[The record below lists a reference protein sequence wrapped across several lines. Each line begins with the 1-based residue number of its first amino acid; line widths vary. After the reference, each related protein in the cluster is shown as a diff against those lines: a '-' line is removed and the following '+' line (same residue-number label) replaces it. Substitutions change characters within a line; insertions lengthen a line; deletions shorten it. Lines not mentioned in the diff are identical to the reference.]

1 MLKELYIENL
11 AVIEQMCLLFSEGFT
26 VFTGE
31 TGAGK
36 SILIDAINLIL
47 GQRANKEIV
56 RTGAQKA
63 VVTAVISNVPEEAE
77 RKLAEYGYESEQ
89 GELLVS
95 REIHADGKGSA
106 RLMGRPVTVSIL
118 RELGAMLINIHGQHD
133 NQVLLNSENHLD
145 ILDLYAGTG
154 ELFTRYQ
161 EEYKKY
167 TSLKNEWRKVSMD
180 EAEKA
185 RRLDLLRYQIAEISA
200 ISPKEGEEEA
210 LEEKLQMIR
219 HSAKIVEQLSGAYN
233 LLFGSDEESGACD
246 LLRQSADSLE
256 EAGEYH
262 RAVEEIAEQ
271 LRNVQYEAE
280 DAAEKVSRFLE
291 RFEFDPNELDGLE
304 QRLDELRQLKRKY
317 GTTIGEVLEF
327 YKKAETE
334 LSQIELSEERRQELT
349 GELEIQKKRVMTEGN
364 ALSKARH
371 EAARQFVER
380 ISEQLVFLDMPNVSM
395 KVQIEKAKY
404 GARGCDAVEFLFS
417 TNRGEELRPLGKI
430 ASGGELSRIMLAIKS
445 VLAQKDSIDTLI
457 FDEIDTGVSGKSS
470 QKIGLKLR
478 EAAQHRQV
486 LCVTHSAQ
494 VAALAQNHFL
504 IRKETEG
511 ERTFTRVSALSE
523 QERIEEI
530 ARIIGTDQIS
540 ELTLQN
546 AKEMVERGKNPVFS

>member
-11 AVIEQMCLLFSEGFT
+11 AVIEQMCLSFSEGFT

-133 NQVLLNSENHLD
+133 NQVLLNSDNHLD

-185 RRLDLLRYQIAEISA
+185 RRLDLLRYQIAEISE

-262 RAVEEIAEQ
+262 ALWRRLPNSCAMSSMRRKT
-271 LRNVQYEAE
+271 LR
-280 DAAEKVSRFLE
+280 
-291 RFEFDPNELDGLE
+291 
-304 QRLDELRQLKRKY
+304 KR
-317 GTTIGEVLEF
+317 
-327 YKKAETE
+327 
-334 LSQIELSEERRQELT
+334 
-349 GELEIQKKRVMTEGN
+349 
-364 ALSKARH
+364 
-371 EAARQFVER
+371 
-380 ISEQLVFLDMPNVSM
+380 
-395 KVQIEKAKY
+395 
-404 GARGCDAVEFLFS
+404 C
-417 TNRGEELRPLGKI
+417 
-430 ASGGELSRIMLAIKS
+430 
-445 VLAQKDSIDTLI
+445 
-457 FDEIDTGVSGKSS
+457 
-470 QKIGLKLR
+470 
-478 EAAQHRQV
+478 
-486 LCVTHSAQ
+486 
-494 VAALAQNHFL
+494 
-504 IRKETEG
+504 
-511 ERTFTRVSALSE
+511 
-523 QERIEEI
+523 
-530 ARIIGTDQIS
+530 
-540 ELTLQN
+540 
-546 AKEMVERGKNPVFS
+546 PVFWNGLSSIPTNWMGWNSAWMNCVS

>member
-185 RRLDLLRYQIAEISA
+185 RRLDLLRYQIAEISE

-280 DAAEKVSRFLE
+280 DAAEKVSRFL
-291 RFEFDPNELDGLE
+291 
-304 QRLDELRQLKRKY
+304 
-317 GTTIGEVLEF
+317 
-327 YKKAETE
+327 
-334 LSQIELSEERRQELT
+334 
-349 GELEIQKKRVMTEGN
+349 
-364 ALSKARH
+364 
-371 EAARQFVER
+371 
-380 ISEQLVFLDMPNVSM
+380 
-395 KVQIEKAKY
+395 
-404 GARGCDAVEFLFS
+404 
-417 TNRGEELRPLGKI
+417 
-430 ASGGELSRIMLAIKS
+430 
-445 VLAQKDSIDTLI
+445 
-457 FDEIDTGVSGKSS
+457 
-470 QKIGLKLR
+470 
-478 EAAQHRQV
+478 
-486 LCVTHSAQ
+486 
-494 VAALAQNHFL
+494 
-504 IRKETEG
+504 
-511 ERTFTRVSALSE
+511 
-523 QERIEEI
+523 
-530 ARIIGTDQIS
+530 
-540 ELTLQN
+540 
-546 AKEMVERGKNPVFS
+546 